1 MKIVPA
7 IEDKLRREVRSAVA
21 KNPLIT
27 VVAMQEVLEQKFGRT
42 FSFRYTSKLMNKVA
56 GQARRE
62 VDAAKMQDRIV
73 QLRHTH
79 AVARERLMQILYWDE
94 QSTIK
99 KPAARD
105 IAEAAKNLV
114 LLYIAVMNAE
124 VANGVYKTL
133 QEASEQVRYPALPAE
148 RRQVIVGAFKK
159 WGMQPEGAVT
169 RIVETHARVIETS
182 N

>member
-94 QSTIK
+94 QSTID
-99 KPAARD
+99 KPAAR
-105 IAEAAKNLV
+105 ESPRL
-114 LLYIAVMNAE
+114 
-124 VANGVYKTL
+124 
-133 QEASEQVRYPALPAE
+133 
-148 RRQVIVGAFKK
+148 RRT
-159 WGMQPEGAVT
+159 WSCS
-169 RIVETHARVIETS
+169 TS
-182 N
+182 PL

>member
-21 KNPLIT
+21 KNPLFT
-27 VVAMQEVLEQKFGRT
+27 VVAMQEVFGRT

-79 AVARERLMQILYWDE
+79 SVARERLMQSFTGTNRAPSRSQQHATSPRLRRTWSC
-94 QSTIK
+94 STS
-99 KPAARD
+99 P
-105 IAEAAKNLV
+105 
-114 LLYIAVMNAE
+114 
-124 VANGVYKTL
+124 
-133 QEASEQVRYPALPAE
+133 S
-148 RRQVIVGAFKK
+148 
-159 WGMQPEGAVT
+159 
-169 RIVETHARVIETS
+169 
-182 N
+182 